1 MESRLILITGPK
13 NSGKTLKAKEISL
26 NFNENEIVWKTQPNE
41 YVSSIVDYYKSITTK
56 KTRLLIFDDVSDEMF
71 LFNLMLLYKYKFL
84 TFENKKLS
92 IIIVCEPNINKN
104 KFMDL
109 AIAHKIESMHY
120 NL

>member
-13 NSGKTLKAKEISL
+13 NSGKTSKGNEISL
-26 NFNENEIVWKTQPNE
+26 NFIDDEIVKKTQPKE
-41 YVSSIVDYYKSITTK
+41 YVSSILDYYKSIVTK
-56 KTRLLIFDDVSDEMF
+56 KTKLIIFDDVNDEVF

-92 IIIVCEPNINKN
+92 IVIICEPNINNEKW
-104 KFMDL
+104 MD
-109 AIAHKIESMHY
+109 IAVAHNIESMNY

>member
-1 MESRLILITGPK
+1 MIITLTGAK
-13 NSGKTLKAKEISL
+13 MVSGTRC
-26 NFNENEIVWKTQPNE
+26 VWDTAPCTIIPTPPMPNTAWT
-41 YVSSIVDYYKSITTK
+41 S

-109 AIAHKIESMHY
+109 AIAHKIESIHY